1 MCLFEGYVWESLR
14 GIDGIRREILGLVK
28 RGYRDL
34 GEIIGKYR
42 FFFFLLEDRK
52 IFWNISD
59 ILIVFVMCI

>member
-42 FFFFLLEDRK
+42 FFFYVGR
-52 IFWNISD
+52 
-59 ILIVFVMCI
+59 